1 MGFAISKTR
10 TTLGIQ
16 ALSILVE
23 VHLSPGLPAFHIV
36 GLPETAVKE
45 SKDRVR
51 SALMNSQFDFP
62 AGRITVNLSPA
73 HIPKSGS
80 SFDLAIAIAILA
92 ATNQIPKQA
101 LQTHEF
107 IAELGLDG
115 QLHRVQ
121 AIIPM
126 ALAAKHDQH
135 TLIIASSNAEE
146 ASIIDNTRL
155 LLGRTLREVCRYLCQ
170 GEALSRAIPL
180 QAEAKISPSLDWS
193 EVKGQAHAKKAMKIA
208 ASGGH
213 SLLLSGPPGSGKT
226 MLAKRFTT
234 ILPELT
240 ETEMLEHA
248 AIHSVYG
255 RRIQTTQLRHPPFR
269 APHHSASHVALVGG
283 GNPPKPGEISLAH
296 RGVLFLDEFPEFQR
310 RTIETL
316 REPLESGHISISR
329 AGIQMEFPAQFQL
342 IAAMNPCP
350 CGYHG
355 HQEISCDCSPEQI
368 RRYQKKLSGPILDRI
383 DIQVSVSALTRQEL
397 LAVPEHEETSLD
409 IQAHIMKIQEIQ
421 RARQGVLNAHLS
433 AKACETQ
440 CQLGREEHAFLE
452 HALSRLRLSARGFHR
467 CLKVART
474 IADYNFKTTVTSAEL
489 KQALSYRQTL
499 GSFKSSMAHVQKD
512 QTTQ

>member
-16 ALSILVE
+16 ALSVSVE

-36 GLPETAVKE
+36 GLPEAAVKE

-51 SALMNSQFDFP
+51 SALMNSRLDFP
-62 AGRITVNLSPA
+62 SGRITVNLSPA

-80 SFDLAIAIAILA
+80 GFDLAIAIGILA
-92 ATNQIPKQA
+92 ATNQIPAKR
-101 LQTHEF
+101 LQHHEF

-115 QLHRVQ
+115 QLQPVQ

-126 ALAAKHDQH
+126 ALAATQEQQH
-135 TLIIASSNAEE
+135 LIIASSNAEE
-146 ASIIDNTRL
+146 VSIIQNKNIL
-155 LLGRTLREVCRYLCQ
+155 LANTLREVCKYLCQ
-170 GEALSRAIPL
+170 GELLPSANNA
-180 QAEAKISPSLDWS
+180 SPTTTRSYSVDFTD
-193 EVKGQAHAKKAMKIA
+193 VKGQIHAKRAMKIA
-208 ASGGH
+208 AAGGH

-226 MLAKRFTT
+226 MLAKRFIT
-234 ILPELT
+234 ILPELN
-240 ETEMLEHA
+240 ELEALEYA

-255 RRIQTTQLRHPPFR
+255 RHIEASRLRCPPFR

-310 RTIETL
+310 RAIETL
-316 REPLESGHISISR
+316 REPLESGQISISR
-329 AGIQMEFPAQFQL
+329 AGIQTEFPAQFQL

-355 HQEISCDCSPEQI
+355 HPEIACDCSLDQI

-383 DIQVSVSALTRQEL
+383 DIQVTVSALNQHEL
-397 LAVPEHEETSLD
+397 LCISQDTSEEKSLD
-409 IQAHIMKIQEIQ
+409 IQTHIEKVQAVQ
-421 RARQGVLNAHLS
+421 RERQGVLNAHLS
-433 AKACETQ
+433 AKACEDA
-440 CQLGREEHAFLE
+440 CQLGTEERVFLE
-452 HALSRLRLSARGFHR
+452 QALPRLRLSARGFHR

-474 IADYNFKTTVTSAEL
+474 IADYHFRMTVSTMDL

-499 GSFKSSMAHVQKD
+499 GSFDAA
-512 QTTQ
+512 